1 MILLRSEISESSPG
15 ALPFAFDDDDD
26 DDDAALACLRP
37 LRITD
42 QRGEEERALS
52 DNSLLFLPLITL
64 LMLEMYFG
72 FFLRRVTDD

>member
-15 ALPFAFDDDDD
+15 VLPFAFDD

-42 QRGEEERALS
+42 QRGEEEGALS
-52 DNSLLFLPLITL
+52 DNSLLFLPLISL